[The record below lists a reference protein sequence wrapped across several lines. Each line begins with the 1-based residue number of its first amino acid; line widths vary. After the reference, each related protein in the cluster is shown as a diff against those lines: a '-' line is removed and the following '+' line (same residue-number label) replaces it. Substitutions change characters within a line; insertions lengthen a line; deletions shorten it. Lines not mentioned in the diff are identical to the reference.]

1 MTVSLAELE
10 RRVQNR
16 IFVVGKSCHIAYS
29 IVGRSSLC
37 LRSDKR
43 VVGLKVTSMVF
54 SKVMRSIL
62 FLSVV
67 VAFCLSGCDRRPR
80 VYAGIDETK
89 GNAESS
95 QTIDPHKTN

>member
-1 MTVSLAELE
+1 
-10 RRVQNR
+10 
-16 IFVVGKSCHIAYS
+16 
-29 IVGRSSLC
+29 
-37 LRSDKR
+37 
-43 VVGLKVTSMVF
+43 MVF
-54 SKVMRSIL
+54 SKVMRSVL

-67 VAFCLSGCDRRPR
+67 VAFCLLGCDRRPR